1 MNALRN
7 FSKTLFILMVISIT
21 LSACEKDTVLIPG
34 NAPTY
39 TIEEVVVH
47 GQPLR
52 KITGSINE
60 SITLTSA
67 DAYLL
72 SGIVFVEETL
82 KIEQGTIIYAATSS
96 LTALVVNRGATIFA
110 NGTAVNPIVFTS
122 ENELLASSNAGDWG
136 GLHINGQASINSRN
150 SGLTDLIGKYGRI
163 DASFN
168 DQDNSGTMKY
178 VRVEYAG
185 REMNGSSG
193 AFNLNGVG
201 NATLLEYIQVYKS
214 RANGVRF
221 RGGTSR
227 IKHLMSTQSIGNGF
241 RWDAGWRGL
250 GQYWV
255 VNYPETTSDTL
266 TAIEGRSG
274 ALDNP
279 PVSAPVISN
288 TTIVGLGFTSND
300 PQIRGIRFR
309 DSTHGKIYNSLI
321 TKCRRGVRADNS
333 QSFIDEGTLVFAHN
347 NLFDN
352 FPDYYTGTTSDAGSF
367 QDPLF
372 NNTTNIISMDGFIG
386 VDFDNPFTITSISN
400 WFEMVTYKGAVK
412 PGSDWTLGWS
422 K

>member
-7 FSKTLFILMVISIT
+7 FSKTLLILIVLSFIV
-21 LSACEKDTVLIPG
+21 SACEKDTVLIPG

-39 TIEEVVVH
+39 TIEDVVVH

-72 SGIVFVEETL
+72 SGIVFVEQTL
-82 KIEQGTIIYAATSS
+82 TIEPGTLIYASTSS

-122 ENELLASSNAGDWG
+122 ENELLASSNTGDWG
-136 GLHINGQASINSRN
+136 GLHINGQASINFRS

-201 NATLLEYIQVYKS
+201 NATLLEYIQAYKS
-214 RANGVRF
+214 LANGVRF
-221 RGGTSR
+221 RGGTAR
-227 IKHLMSTQSIGNGF
+227 IKHLMSTQSIGIGF

-288 TTIVGLGFTSND
+288 ITIVGLGSTSSD

-333 QSFIDEGTLVFAHN
+333 QPFIDEGTLVFAHN

-352 FPDYYTGTTSDAGSF
+352 LPDYYTGTTSDAGSF
-367 QDPLF
+367 SDPSF
-372 NNTTNIISMDGFIG
+372 NNTGNVISMNGYIG
-386 VDFDNPFTITSISN
+386 VDIENPFTITSLSN
-400 WFEMVTYKGAVK
+400 WFENVTYKGAVK
-412 PGSDWTLGWS
+412 PGSNWTLGWS

>member
-1 MNALRN
+1 MNAFRK
-7 FSKTLFILMVISIT
+7 FSKTLLTPIALSFIM
-21 LSACEKDTVLIPG
+21 SACEKDTVLIPG
-34 NAPTY
+34 QALTF
-39 TIEEVVVH
+39 TIEDVIVH
-47 GQPLR
+47 GHPLR

-82 KIEQGTIIYAATSS
+82 TIEQGTIIYAATGS

-110 NGTAVNPIVFTS
+110 SGTAADPIVFTS
-122 ENELLASSNAGDWG
+122 ENELLASSNSGDWG
-136 GLHINGQASINSRN
+136 GLHINGQASINSRS
-150 SGLTDLIGKYGRI
+150 SGLVDLIGKYGRV

-168 DQDNSGTMKY
+168 DQDNSGTIKY

-185 REMNGSSG
+185 REMNGFSG

-201 NATLLEYIQVYKS
+201 NATLLEYIQAYNS

-221 RGGTSR
+221 RGGTAR
-227 IKHLMSTQSIGNGF
+227 IKHVMSTQPIGNGF

-274 ALDNP
+274 ALVNP

-288 TTIVGLGFTSND
+288 ITIVGLGSTSND

-321 TKCRRGVRADNS
+321 TKCRRGIRADNS
-333 QSFIDEGTLVFAHN
+333 QPFIEAGTLVFAYN

-352 FPDYYTGTTSDAGSF
+352 LPNYYTGSTSDAGSF
-367 QDPLF
+367 LDPSF
-372 NNTTNIISMDGFIG
+372 NNTSNKVSMDRFIG
-386 VDFDNPFTITSISN
+386 VDFDNPFDIPSISN
-400 WFEMVTYKGAVK
+400 WFEMVTYKGAVIK
-412 PGSDWTLGWS
+412 SGDWTQGWS

>member
-1 MNALRN
+1 MNAFWN
-7 FSKTLFILMVISIT
+7 FSKTLITIIVLSFIV
-21 LSACEKDTVLIPG
+21 SACEKDTVLIPG
-34 NAPTY
+34 QVPTY
-39 TIEEVVVH
+39 TIEDVVVN

-52 KITGSINE
+52 KITGRINE
-60 SITLTSA
+60 SITLTSTN
-67 DAYLL
+67 AYLL

-82 KIEQGTIIYAATSS
+82 TIEQGTIIYAATSS

-110 NGTAVNPIVFTS
+110 NGTASDPIVFTS
-122 ENELLASSNAGDWG
+122 ENELQGSSHSGDWG
-136 GLHINGQASINSRN
+136 GLHINGQASLNSR
-150 SGLTDLIGKYGRI
+150 SLGLIDLIGKYGRI

-168 DQDNSGTMKY
+168 DQDNSGTIKY

-201 NATLLEYIQVYKS
+201 NATLLEYIQAYKS

-221 RGGTSR
+221 RGGTAR
-227 IKHLMSTQSIGNGF
+227 IKHVMSTQSIGNGF

-279 PVSAPVISN
+279 PISAPVISN

-321 TKCRRGVRADNS
+321 TKCRRGVIADNS
-333 QSFIDEGTLVFAHN
+333 QPFIDAGTLVFAHN
-347 NLFDN
+347 NLFNN

-367 QDPLF
+367 QDQSF
-372 NNTTNIISMDGFIG
+372 NNTSNKVSMDGFIG
-386 VDFDNPFTITSISN
+386 VDFDNPFAINSISN
-400 WFEMVTYKGAVK
+400 WFEIVTYKGAVK
-412 PGSDWTLGWS
+412 QGADWTQGWS